1 MVDTNDLVEGRTYYW
16 INLGFSGGS
25 SFRFYGSTTD
35 GVKEV
40 ILKKDGTSSYRLLD
54 KKGNYVGYTYTGRD
68 IFLDKDDAIEAWN
81 ARVMEELDRLMAFKE
96 RKEKAIKALLIN

>member
-1 MVDTNDLVEGRTYYW
+1 MIDIVIRILPIKVEYITSKYPG
-16 INLGFSGGS
+16 
-25 SFRFYGSTTD
+25 
-35 GVKEV
+35 EV

-54 KKGNYVGYTYTGRD
+54 KKGNYVGYTYSGRD